1 MLSKYGRK
9 SITAVVVLALLL
21 IPIGYIALEQNM
33 ADANANTGFLSGDL
47 GIGSTISYAKG
58 WDGTAWVSGGML
70 ISQNQVTI
78 TFPVLHCLVYEI
90 HRTPE

>member
-47 GIGSTISYAKG
+47 GIGSTIS
-58 WDGTAWVSGGML
+58 
-70 ISQNQVTI
+70 
-78 TFPVLHCLVYEI
+78 
-90 HRTPE
+90 